1 MFHEKLLSL
10 KSLVK
15 WLFVNG
21 CGKVGWT
28 AASES
33 KDHRFDSRHHQ
44 FRIRNMEINIKA
56 LLVKTGPGFKPR
68 TFSSSEFKSFNLK
81 ETASVFSYH
90 LHLNE
95 S

>member
-1 MFHEKLLSL
+1 MFLEAEKVILNRLILPEIRMKDILTIKNTIYGPHMFHEKLLSL

-33 KDHRFDSRHHQ
+33 
-44 FRIRNMEINIKA
+44 
-56 LLVKTGPGFKPR
+56 
-68 TFSSSEFKSFNLK
+68 
-81 ETASVFSYH
+81 
-90 LHLNE
+90 
-95 S
+95 